1 MALEEVLEEL
11 VGLAERLQEDLNLF
25 GGDEK
30 VYVICEEIDEL
41 ELVFATGYTTF
52 NPLPKEF
59 LSLEGID
66 EKMEECIFHHKR
78 MLEIVLEL
86 KEEFDDAV
94 VEMTLSEVEGVLSD
108 QVKLL
113 TAYIASKN

>member
-1 MALEEVLEEL
+1 MELEGLLEEQ
-11 VGLAERLQEDLNLF
+11 LALSERIQEDVNLF

-30 VYVICEEIDEL
+30 AYVICEEIDEL
-41 ELVFATGYTTF
+41 EIVYATGYCTF
-52 NPLPKEF
+52 NPLPKE
-59 LSLEGID
+59 LLELEDVDEKIIEGISYH
-66 EKMEECIFHHKR
+66 ER
-78 MLEIVLEL
+78 MLEIILEL

-94 VEMTLSEVEGVLSD
+94 VEMTLSEVKGVLSD

>member
-1 MALEEVLEEL
+1 MALEKLLEEQEA
-11 VGLAERLQEDLNLF
+11 LAERLQEDLHLF

-30 VYVICEEIDEL
+30 VYVICEEIEEL
-41 ELVFATGYTTF
+41 EIVFATGYTTF
-52 NPLPKEF
+52 NPLPKE
-59 LSLEGID
+59 LLELEDYD
-66 EKMEECIFHHKR
+66 EKIIEGLAYHKR
-78 MLEIVLEL
+78 MIEIVLEL
-86 KEEFDDAV
+86 KEEFEDAV